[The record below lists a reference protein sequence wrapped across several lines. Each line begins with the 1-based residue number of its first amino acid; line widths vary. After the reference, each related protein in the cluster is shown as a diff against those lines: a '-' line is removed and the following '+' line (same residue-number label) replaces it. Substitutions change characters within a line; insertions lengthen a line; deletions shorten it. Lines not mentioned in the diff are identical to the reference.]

1 MKPPEIKII
10 KTGEGG
16 IDAESDHDGW
26 KKTLTSGPN
35 AFSPEEADKILKT
48 AVEIQSKKK
57 FAELLGYEIYNLFM
71 SRLLER
77 KESGEL
83 ITEKVM
89 LEVHDKLIQELREV
103 LATVQ
108 AGKHPDVSD
117 EEEEDTDD
125 KDKPE

>member
-1 MKPPEIKII
+1 MGLI
-10 KTGEGG
+10 
-16 IDAESDHDGW
+16 
-26 KKTLTSGPN
+26 
-35 AFSPEEADKILKT
+35 
-48 AVEIQSKKK
+48 
-57 FAELLGYEIYNLFM
+57 LFM

-125 KDKPE
+125 KDKPV